1 VVLTNRGA
9 ADVRIWR
16 IGNSWGD
23 EAAWRTTVRVEREPQ
38 VYTRNVPQSVLLTPG
53 DRFPISFDLLDGTW
67 KLDVLGRPLP
77 ERLDIAAVYDVAR
90 SSEAIAHQV
99 WAGRISNER
108 VTIPL
113 GPPSHS

>member
-1 VVLTNRGA
+1 
-9 ADVRIWR
+9 
-16 IGNSWGD
+16 
-23 EAAWRTTVRVEREPQ
+23 
-38 VYTRNVPQSVLLTPG
+38 VLLTPG